1 MYLNPNQNVPIDLGQ
16 YVAYS
21 TSIQS
26 SEELEDSRYD
36 APTTEAKRDFYLE
49 ELLRFYRAY
58 KKIPLETPNEQV
70 HL

>member
-26 SEELEDSRYD
+26 SKELEDSRYD
-36 APTTEAKRDFYLE
+36 APTTEVKRDFYLE